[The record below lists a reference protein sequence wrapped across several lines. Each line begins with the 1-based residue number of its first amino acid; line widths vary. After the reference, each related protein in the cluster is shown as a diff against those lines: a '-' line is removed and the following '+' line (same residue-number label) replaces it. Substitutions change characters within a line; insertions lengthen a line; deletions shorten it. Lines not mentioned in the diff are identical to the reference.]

1 MTFGIVD
8 SAQTVS
14 VLLDHAQRLYPV
26 LCHFEGW
33 NAPSE
38 IEWDT
43 VMEGWSESN
52 PGREAW
58 DALEAEMCR
67 GMDMAAAAI
76 AATGVDM
83 SDISDTPMVF
93 QRGDLI
99 KFITKQ
105 FRKAILDRK
114 FEEMFKA
121 EGTDN
126 SD

>member
-1 MTFGIVD
+1 
-8 SAQTVS
+8 
-14 VLLDHAQRLYPV
+14 
-26 LCHFEGW
+26 
-33 NAPSE
+33 
-38 IEWDT
+38 
-43 VMEGWSESN
+43 
-52 PGREAW
+52 
-58 DALEAEMCR
+58 
-67 GMDMAAAAI
+67 MDMAAAAI
-76 AATGVDM
+76 AASGVDI